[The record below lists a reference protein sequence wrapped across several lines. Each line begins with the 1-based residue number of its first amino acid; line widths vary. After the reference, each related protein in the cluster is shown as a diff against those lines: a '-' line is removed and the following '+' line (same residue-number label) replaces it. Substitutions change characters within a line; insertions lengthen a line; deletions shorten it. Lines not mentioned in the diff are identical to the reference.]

1 MKINEAV
8 AVLSNVPGQ
17 RAFRA
22 GLVTA
27 GVGAVGV
34 AATPWLYGTSFG
46 TAAIPGTMTA
56 VASAIGFLSKGMLVV
71 GGVLVLK
78 GAWDGIQLGV
88 AALAP
93 VPSADKLRQELS
105 EQMDLLRDALAKIET
120 MRQEAP

>member
-8 AVLSNVPGQ
+8 VMLSNVPGQ

-34 AATPWLYGTSFG
+34 AATPWLYGTAFG

-56 VASAIGFLSKGMLVV
+56 VASAISFLSKGMLVV

-78 GAWDGIQLGV
+78 GVWDGVQQGV
-88 AALAP
+88 ASH
-93 VPSADKLRQELS
+93 VPSIDEVKAQLAEL
-105 EQMDLLRDALAKIET
+105 QAVLAQAE
-120 MRQEAP
+120 RLQPR